1 MILAFLCS
9 QLAQSD
15 HSNPSRRLFCV
26 EQCVVLYL
34 LVGEVLLRNK
44 VMGHPIPEQS
54 WIWNLKKG
62 FCLKTCPNVYY
73 EVKYYV
79 SLRLA
84 PPLLP
89 PPQPPPPLLLL
100 LHLLLLLLLPLFQYY
115 FTTKRTLNVTT
126 YLNMACTLLELL
138 VLNSRIF
145 IDLTRDWKLRE

>member
-15 HSNPSRRLFCV
+15 HSNPSRRLF

-89 PPQPPPPLLLL
+89 PPQPPPLSLCTTTTTITAPTSVAA
-100 LHLLLLLLLPLFQYY
+100 QYY

-126 YLNMACTLLELL
+126 YLNLACTLLELL